1 MHHFRVKTDD
11 TGQLFTRGALLKG
24 RCWKRLCPGC
34 EISVMI
40 FPACFLVLE
49 EYMSWREGRGAS
61 NDFFLFLLSSL
72 LQSVPIVFCGSS
84 EPDCDGCAQDRFDDC
99 GVELAQQLLWQTI
112 FLQLPKKVHLLLGL
126 FWGWSRW
133 LSPTSGHRKLLF
145 PEMWRSPLLTLCCW
159 ISKSSAEGCLLKSA
173 VFSVRLSPAAL
184 MSLSTPR
191 GSLRGPPTGK
201 HSQWAEVAPS

>member
-1 MHHFRVKTDD
+1 MLEKVVSRVWDICND
-11 TGQLFTRGALLKG
+11 FPCLF
-24 RCWKRLCPGC
+24 PG
-34 EISVMI
+34 SWGVH
-40 FPACFLVLE
+40 VLE
-49 EYMSWREGRGAS
+49 GGQRSIQW
-61 NDFFLFLLSSL
+61 FFLFLLSSL

-145 PEMWRSPLLTLCCW
+145 PEMWRSPLLTLGCW